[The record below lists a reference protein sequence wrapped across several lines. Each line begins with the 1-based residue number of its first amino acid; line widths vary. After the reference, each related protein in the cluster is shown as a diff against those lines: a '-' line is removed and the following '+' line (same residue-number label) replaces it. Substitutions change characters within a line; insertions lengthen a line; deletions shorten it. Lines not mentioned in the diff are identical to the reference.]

1 MGLGPVATTLAQL
14 SLAQLL
20 KPGLRLGGLLS
31 LERRVVVIGRANDI
45 AQEPCVGLGLV
56 LGPVVQ
62 TRKVRSCC
70 YTERG
75 SSKRGAGRLPCSAGV
90 EASWRTS
97 GWVIAGF
104 AYEPLGDSIVGE
116 KEVVARHGGQIKRE
130 LRGGIYVDSRCC
142 SSDSL
147 SNGATRSDHR
157 SVFLENRG

>member
-56 LGPVVQ
+56 LG
-62 TRKVRSCC
+62 
-70 YTERG
+70 
-75 SSKRGAGRLPCSAGV
+75 PCSAGV

>member
-1 MGLGPVATTLAQL
+1 MEDRRDVAHLAAAHLVGLGPVATTLAQL

-56 LGPVVQ
+56 LG
-62 TRKVRSCC
+62 
-70 YTERG
+70 
-75 SSKRGAGRLPCSAGV
+75 PCSAGV